1 MSAVRMNYEQPR
13 GLLTA
18 ASFNPYSPRLS
29 QLTKKKKKLKH
40 VVAGNPP
47 GNNGFLVYA
56 TDSNGDSKFIGAF
69 ASKKKA
75 LEVAKKYRS
84 GEVYAAKSSGLSEM
98 IQVNPKYHYPST
110 ERGRPRG
117 PGRPTK
123 LKALPERI
131 FPGLTKG
138 RPRTPAFWKADL
150 YAADGFLDSI
160 LGQGTKQTAMAE
172 AASFVGKPFNTPNGK
187 VKIARVEL
195 NGPYASLDDM
205 EADITEDDVPQV
217 IREKKPRGRPRI
229 HPIQPVIEGPK
240 RPRGR
245 PKGSFAKKHAVSMD
259 EMMSALRKSSTSDLV
274 NILDN
279 RAPSKVGAPIAPEV
293 MAAAVVLTERQGVPA
308 SLTPKKRGRP
318 RKAATLVTDESS
330 ELARFNPYSPKYLVG
345 GVY

>member
-18 ASFNPYSPRLS
+18 ASFNPR
-29 QLTKKKKKLKH
+29 KKKKSKRKQKEFTWDDFDRKY
-40 VVAGNPP
+40 GIKNPP

-117 PGRPTK
+117 PGRPAK

-229 HPIQPVIEGPK
+229 HPIQAVIEGPK

-259 EMMSALRKSSTSDLV
+259 EMMSALQKSKPESQEAFEARVLSDSPY
-274 NILDN
+274 I
-279 RAPSKVGAPIAPEV
+279 
-293 MAAAVVLTERQGVPA
+293 
-308 SLTPKKRGRP
+308 PKKRGRP
-318 RKAATLVTDESS
+318 RKAATLVTDESA
-330 ELARFNPYSPKYLVG
+330 EMARFNPYSPKYLVG

>member
-1 MSAVRMNYEQPR
+1 MNYEQPR

-29 QLTKKKKKLKH
+29 QLTKKKKKIKH
-40 VVAGNPP
+40 LVAGNPP
-47 GNNGFLVYA
+47 GTNGFLVYA
-56 TDSNGDSKFIGAF
+56 TDSNGDTKFIGAF

-75 LEVAKKYRS
+75 LSVAKKYRS
-84 GEVYAAKSSGLSEM
+84 GEVYAAKSSGLSEL
-98 IQVNPKYHYPST
+98 IQVNPKIHYPAT

-117 PGRPTK
+117 PGRPAK

-150 YAADGFLDSI
+150 YAVDGFLDSI

-172 AASFVGKPFNTPNGK
+172 AANFVGKPFNTPSGK

-205 EADITEDDVPQV
+205 ENDITEDDVPQV

-229 HPIQPVIEGPK
+229 HPIQPIIEGPK

-245 PKGSFAKKHAVSMD
+245 PKGSFSKKHAVTVD
-259 EMMSALRKSSTSDLV
+259 DMMAVLKKAKQVESQEAFEERVIATSPY
-274 NILDN
+274 I
-279 RAPSKVGAPIAPEV
+279 
-293 MAAAVVLTERQGVPA
+293 
-308 SLTPKKRGRP
+308 PKKRGRP
-318 RKAATLVTDESS
+318 RKVTVVSNEDAEM
-330 ELARFNPYSPKYLVG
+330 ARFNPGSPRYLVG
-345 GVY
+345 GIY

>member
-1 MSAVRMNYEQPR
+1 MNYEQPR

-18 ASFNPYSPRLS
+18 ASFNPYSPKLS
-29 QLTKKKKKLKH
+29 TLTKKKKKVRHLL
-40 VVAGNPP
+40 AGNPP

-56 TDSNGDSKFIGAF
+56 TDSNGDSKFIGAYV
-69 ASKKKA
+69 SKKKA
-75 LEVAKKYRS
+75 LAVAKKYRS
-84 GEVYAAKSSGLSEM
+84 GEVYAAKSSGLSEL
-98 IQVNPKYHYPST
+98 IQVNPKVHFPST

-117 PGRPTK
+117 PGRPAK

-172 AASFVGKPFNTPNGK
+172 AASFVGKPFNTPSGK

-245 PKGSFAKKHAVSMD
+245 PKGSFAKKHAVTID
-259 EMMSALRKSSTSDLV
+259 DMMAALRKSKDSDLIA
-274 NILDN
+274 ILDD
-279 RAPSKVGAPIAPEV
+279 RKPMLVGGIQPPEV
-293 MAAAVVLTERQGVPA
+293 IAADIVLGERQ
-308 SLTPKKRGRP
+308 KKRRGRP
-318 RKAATLVTDESS
+318 RKVTVVTNEDAEM
-330 ELARFNPYSPKYLVG
+330 ARFNPGSPRYLVG